1 MLGCGECDKGFVIM
15 DEVKYPRL
23 AERLKEPVPAERSE
37 RAREF
42 VTDLAVGY
50 EDKAWGAGLS
60 FISDSEGKSP
70 ARIIRSNR
78 SLSDDEEQ
86 RWTTNEVSVNIER
99 MIYIFQPDGYD
110 EMDADCIKALKNK
123 WEQHNLGRDDINN
136 AVIQGLLK
144 AVSKVQFFLTPEG
157 IKLAHK
163 PKISPTI
170 FISYKHG
177 TCAPLAKLIANQI
190 ACTTN
195 AKPFLDESREVSE
208 DLDEGFEQEI
218 ERCVAFIG
226 VIRADT
232 LSDDS
237 YVRTEIQLA
246 VGAKKQLAFIWH
258 DGYTS
263 EQPNGQAPDEL
274 KARIDGLVAI
284 PVEGKSAGAYSHAI
298 EKLLR
303 ELCNNNEYL
312 CYEYNPDWLE

>member
-15 DEVKYPRL
+15 DEVKYLRL

-144 AVSKVQFFLTPEG
+144 AVSKVQFFSYSRRDKVSTQTQNFPDDLHFVQTRHLRAAG
-157 IKLAHK
+157 
-163 PKISPTI
+163 KIDCESNCL
-170 FISYKHG
+170 Y
-177 TCAPLAKLIANQI
+177 
-190 ACTTN
+190 
-195 AKPFLDESREVSE
+195 DERK
-208 DLDEGFEQEI
+208 
-218 ERCVAFIG
+218 AFSG
-226 VIRADT
+226 
-232 LSDDS
+232 
-237 YVRTEIQLA
+237 
-246 VGAKKQLAFIWH
+246 
-258 DGYTS
+258 
-263 EQPNGQAPDEL
+263 
-274 KARIDGLVAI
+274 
-284 PVEGKSAGAYSHAI
+284 
-298 EKLLR
+298 
-303 ELCNNNEYL
+303 
-312 CYEYNPDWLE
+312 